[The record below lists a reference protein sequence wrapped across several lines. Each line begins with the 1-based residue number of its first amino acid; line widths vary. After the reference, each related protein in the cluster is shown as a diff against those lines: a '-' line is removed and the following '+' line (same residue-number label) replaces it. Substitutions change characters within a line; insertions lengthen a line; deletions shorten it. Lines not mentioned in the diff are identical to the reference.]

1 MALAYDGALRFGLFF
16 APFHSAGLNP
26 TYAFERDLML
36 AEHLDRLGFE
46 EIWFGEHHSGAMEMV
61 SAPELMIAAAAQRT
75 KYIRL
80 GTGVKS
86 LPFHN
91 PFMLAEAMAQ
101 LDHMTRGRAMFGIGP
116 GALPSDVHML
126 GIEMDQIRTRMDEG
140 LDVIVDLMK
149 GATVTRKSDW
159 YHLRDARLHVGC
171 FTKPFMEMAVTSVR
185 SPAGVVA
192 AGRHGLGV
200 LTLGPVTD
208 AALEHHVEN
217 WRIYEAECA
226 KHGHVPDRAKWRIT
240 VIMHLAD
247 TREKAYADSEWG
259 FPEWIDYT
267 HDVVPATAAFP
278 RGVAKPAQFCNDNQ
292 LGIVGTPDDAI
303 RGIRAHPPE
312 ARRDGGRPGV
322 RQRPCPVAG
331 AAPQLR
337 AHLRVREAAFRRRQP
352 RAARELRVGQG
363 EYRRKPPEGRRGG
376 RRRDAEIRGR
386 RALSG
391 RRAVAGGNRRRTL
404 FTGLLPARARPY

>member
-46 EIWFGEHHSGAMEMV
+46 EIWFGEHHSGAMEIV
-61 SAPELMIAAAAQRT
+61 AAPELMIAAAAQRT

-91 PFMLAEAMAQ
+91 PFMLAETMAQ

-126 GIEMDQIRTRMDEG
+126 GLEMDQIRTRMDDG

-192 AGRHGLGV
+192 AGRHGLGRA
-200 LTLGPVTD
+200 D
-208 AALEHHVEN
+208 A
-217 WRIYEAECA
+217 RTR
-226 KHGHVPDRAKWRIT
+226 DRRGARASRRELA
-240 VIMHLAD
+240 HL
-247 TREKAYADSEWG
+247 
-259 FPEWIDYT
+259 
-267 HDVVPATAAFP
+267 
-278 RGVAKPAQFCNDNQ
+278 RG
-292 LGIVGTPDDAI
+292 
-303 RGIRAHPPE
+303 
-312 ARRDGGRPGV
+312 GV
-322 RQRPCPVAG
+322 RQA
-331 AAPQLR
+331 R
-337 AHLRVREAAFRRRQP
+337 AHGGPREMAHHRHHAPGRY
-352 RAARELRVGQG
+352 ARESLCRQRMG
-363 EYRRKPPEGRRGG
+363 
-376 RRRDAEIRGR
+376 
-386 RALSG
+386 LS
-391 RRAVAGGNRRRTL
+391 RMDRLYA
-404 FTGLLPARARPY
+404 